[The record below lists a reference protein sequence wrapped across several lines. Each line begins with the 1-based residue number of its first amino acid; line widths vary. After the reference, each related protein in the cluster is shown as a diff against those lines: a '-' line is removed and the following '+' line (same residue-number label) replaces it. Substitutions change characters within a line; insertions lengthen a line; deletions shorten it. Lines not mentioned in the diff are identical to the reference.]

1 MRLSFFLVLFVS
13 LNALAQQRSD
23 VFSGLNSPYDERNPV
38 LSPDG
43 NTLFFTIAGHPQN
56 IDGVRDPG
64 DIWLSRKTST
74 GWSAPVHAG
83 TVINNRAYNA
93 VAGFSPDGKQLF
105 LHGHYASGNSPARS
119 QGIAV
124 ARATPEG
131 WSRPENITIPYF
143 LNKSNIISG
152 SISADNTVFVFSAE
166 GYGTYG
172 VEDIYVSVKQA
183 GQWTEPRNLGN
194 VINSQFQELSPSLSA
209 DNSTL
214 YFSSNGRKGIG
225 SFDVYRAVRLD
236 DSWTHWSQPEN
247 LGPAINTPGRDLF
260 YRIAGPTGEALYTST
275 TSSEGYGDLRLYQP
289 TNDQPLLID
298 STMFA
303 AAPREESIDGE
314 IFQPQNDGIPDDE
327 DVFRVYGKIADSRS
341 GEAIAAQI
349 TFEGPDHAFP
359 VTATAEGYRLTL
371 PVGDYRIRIE
381 ARGYVSSL
389 EKLDSKTLELRDLE
403 LNYTLQPV
411 AVGTTV
417 NLKNVLFA
425 QSRTDILPESFA
437 ELDLVVDFMNNNPGV
452 RIELMGH
459 TDVRGVH
466 ADNVRLSQQRVDKV
480 REYLISKGI
489 DGKRITGKGYGG
501 TRPIASNDTEE
512 SRRLNRRVEFVIRRL

>member
-1 MRLSFFLVLFVS
+1 
-13 LNALAQQRSD
+13 
-23 VFSGLNSPYDERNPV
+23 
-38 LSPDG
+38 
-43 NTLFFTIAGHPQN
+43 
-56 IDGVRDPG
+56 
-64 DIWLSRKTST
+64 
-74 GWSAPVHAG
+74 
-83 TVINNRAYNA
+83 
-93 VAGFSPDGKQLF
+93 
-105 LHGHYASGNSPARS
+105 
-119 QGIAV
+119 
-124 ARATPEG
+124 
-131 WSRPENITIPYF
+131 
-143 LNKSNIISG
+143 
-152 SISADNTVFVFSAE
+152 
-166 GYGTYG
+166 
-172 VEDIYVSVKQA
+172 
-183 GQWTEPRNLGN
+183 
-194 VINSQFQELSPSLSA
+194 
-209 DNSTL
+209 
-214 YFSSNGRKGIG
+214 
-225 SFDVYRAVRLD
+225 
-236 DSWTHWSQPEN
+236 
-247 LGPAINTPGRDLF
+247 
-260 YRIAGPTGEALYTST
+260 
-275 TSSEGYGDLRLYQP
+275 
-289 TNDQPLLID
+289 
-298 STMFA
+298 
-303 AAPREESIDGE
+303 
-314 IFQPQNDGIPDDE
+314 
-327 DVFRVYGKIADSRS
+327 
-341 GEAIAAQI
+341 AAQI

-512 SRRLNRRVEFVIRRL
+512 SRRLNRRVEFVI